1 MCIYINIHIQIIYKY
16 IIYNIYN
23 VLMYVYIYIYT
34 YIYIYI
40 YQNKSKMHK
49 RMETELSHSTAFR
62 SSVPCHEDVGE
73 HKSVTCET
81 ISEH

>member
-40 YQNKSKMHK
+40 SEQKQNAQKNGNRAQPFNS
-49 RMETELSHSTAFR
+49 F
-62 SSVPCHEDVGE
+62 
-73 HKSVTCET
+73 
-81 ISEH
+81 